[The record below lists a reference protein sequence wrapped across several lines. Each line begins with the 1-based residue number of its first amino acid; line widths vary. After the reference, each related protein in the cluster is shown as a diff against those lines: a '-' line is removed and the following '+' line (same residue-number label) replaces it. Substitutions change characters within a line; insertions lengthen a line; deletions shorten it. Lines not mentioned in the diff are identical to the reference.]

1 MNQFNP
7 AFQMQLEQA
16 RRLKRAEEARRMNQM
31 PIESPFMRG
40 VQKGATYGTAD
51 EIGGAMHGP
60 ARRDAIRALDEKA
73 AEEAPWSMMG
83 GEVAGELAS
92 LLVPGGLFMKG
103 AKAMKTPGK
112 MALGAILGGAAEG
125 GRGFATGQDGMKNR
139 LQEAGLGAGIGATI
153 GGALPGVAPAA
164 RGVKRALQGPSRA
177 TDEGRRQFMKQGGAA
192 TALATLAGG
201 AALLPKGAPKVAKA
215 VTETAARRSPLAASN
230 VFVKITDGLNPEL
243 MDGVEE
249 LLLDVAARKTSKQ
262 TDEVDDFPLTKADL
276 REVQADLLNFS
287 EELPEELWVDNDVM
301 VDRLEEM
308 IKGLN

>member
-7 AFQMQLEQA
+7 MVQMQLEQA

-31 PIESPFMRG
+31 PIESPFIRG

-51 EIGGAMHGP
+51 EIGGAIHGP

-125 GRGFATGQDGMKNR
+125 GRGFATGQDGMENR
-139 LQEAGLGAGIGATI
+139 LQEAGLGAGIGATV

-177 TDEGRRQFMKQGGAA
+177 TDEGRRKFMKQGGAA

-201 AALLPKGAPKVAKA
+201 AMMPSPGTAAKVTKA
-215 VTETAARRSPLAASN
+215 VAEAGAKNFVPTASN
-230 VFVKITDGLNPEL
+230 VFARMADGVNPEL
-243 MDGVEE
+243 SEGLQEMVME
-249 LLLDVAARKTSKQ
+249 VAARKG
-262 TDEVDDFPLTKADL
+262 DAAAPLDKADL
-276 REVQADLLNFS
+276 REVQADLINFGDD
-287 EELPEELWVDNDVM
+287 LPEELMGENDVM